1 MNVTR
6 NTGTGSEITSTPGA
20 TKTPPP
26 PPGPPETQLAK
37 GRSRRVR
44 QGHRRLLTRR
54 DRFTLWLMAGVPT
67 VLHIALVWVTALAS
81 VGLAFTTW
89 DGIGFDS
96 IKWVGLDN
104 FRELFTSNPQFWPAV
119 QHNVIWLAVLILI
132 PMPLGMFLAVQLDKK
147 IRFSRVYQTAF
158 FLPVVMSFAVIGFVW
173 QLVYNPDTGLINSL
187 IGANKPGHYIDWIGD
202 PDLNLWAVLVA
213 ASWRHTGYLMI
224 LYLAGLKGVDPA
236 LREASALDGANE
248 WQTFK
253 NVVFP
258 TLRPTNTI
266 VLVVTI
272 IEALRAFDLVFVFNK
287 GAEGT
292 ELLSILVTNN
302 IIGESSRI
310 GYGSAIAVVLLL
322 ISLAVIIPYLV
333 ATFRKERRS

>member
-1 MNVTR
+1 MTA
-6 NTGTGSEITSTPGA
+6 TPAKASESA
-20 TKTPPP
+20 TPP
-26 PPGPPETQLAK
+26 PPGPAPTSPSAK
-37 GRSRRVR
+37 APH
-44 QGHRRLLTRR
+44 GHRRLLTRR
-54 DRFTLWLMAGVPT
+54 DRVTLGLMAGVPT
-67 VLHIALVWVTALAS
+67 ILHVALVWLTALAS
-81 VGLAFTTW
+81 IALAFTTW

-96 IKWVGLDN
+96 IRWVGLQN

-119 QHNVIWLAVLILI
+119 EHNVIWFVVLILL
-132 PMPLGMFLAVQLDKK
+132 PTPFGLFLAVQLDKK

-158 FLPVVMSFAVIGFVW
+158 FLPVVMSLAVIGFVW
-173 QLVYNPDTGLINSL
+173 QLIYNPDTGLINSI

-213 ASWRHTGYLMI
+213 ASWRHAGYMMI
-224 LYLAGLKGVDPA
+224 LYLAGLKSVDPA
-236 LREASALDGANE
+236 LREASALDGASE

-253 NVVFP
+253 NVIFP
-258 TLRPTNTI
+258 TLRPTNTV

-287 GAEGT
+287 GAQGT

-310 GYGSAIAVVLLL
+310 GYGSAIAVVLLV
-322 ISLAVIIPYLV
+322 ISLAVIIPYLI
-333 ATFRKERRS
+333 ATFRKERRA

>member
-1 MNVTR
+1 MT
-6 NTGTGSEITSTPGA
+6 TSP
-20 TKTPPP
+20 TKSPEAPAP
-26 PPGPPETQLAK
+26 PPGSTPAPKTAATK
-37 GRSRRVR
+37 VP
-44 QGHRRLLTRR
+44 QGHKRLLTRR
-54 DRFTLWLMAGVPT
+54 DRLTLGVMAGLPT
-67 VLHIALVWVTALAS
+67 ILHVALVWVTALAS
-81 VGLAFTTW
+81 ILLAFTTW

-96 IKWVGLDN
+96 IKWVGLHN
-104 FRELFTSNPQFWPAV
+104 FEELFTNNPQFWPAV
-119 QHNVIWLAVLILI
+119 EHNIVWFVVLILI
-132 PMPLGMFLAVQLDKK
+132 PTPMGLFLAVQLDKQ

-158 FLPVVMSFAVIGFVW
+158 FLPVVMSLAVIGFVW
-173 QLVYNPDTGLINSL
+173 QLIYNPDTGLINSI

-202 PDLNLWAVLVA
+202 PDLNLWAILIA
-213 ASWRHTGYLMI
+213 ASWRHTGYMMI
-224 LYLAGLKGVDPA
+224 LYLAGLKSVDPS

-253 NVVFP
+253 NVIFP
-258 TLRPTNTI
+258 TLRPTNTV

-310 GYGSAIAVVLLL
+310 GYGSAIAVVLLV
-322 ISLAVIIPYLV
+322 ISLAVIIPYLI
-333 ATFRKERRS
+333 ATFRKERRA

>member
-1 MNVTR
+1 MTT
-6 NTGTGSEITSTPGA
+6 NTP
-20 TKTPPP
+20 TKSPEAAAVP
-26 PPGPPETQLAK
+26 PPGTASDTK
-37 GRSRRVR
+37 RVP

-54 DRFTLWLMAGVPT
+54 DRLTLGLMAGLPT
-67 VLHIALVWVTALAS
+67 ILHVALVWVTALAS
-81 VGLAFTTW
+81 IALAFTTW
-89 DGIGFDS
+89 DGIGFDA

-104 FRELFTSNPQFWPAV
+104 FRELFTNNPQFWPAV
-119 QHNVIWLAVLILI
+119 EHNVVWFVVLILI
-132 PMPLGMFLAVQLDKK
+132 PTPLGLFLAVQLDKK

-158 FLPVVMSFAVIGFVW
+158 FLPVVLSMAVIGFVW

-187 IGANKPGHYIDWIGD
+187 IGANEPGKYIDWIGD
-202 PDLNLWAVLVA
+202 PDLNLWAILIA
-213 ASWRHTGYLMI
+213 ASWRHTGYMMI

-236 LREASALDGANE
+236 LREASALDGAGE

-253 NVVFP
+253 NVIFP

-333 ATFRKERRS
+333 ATFRKERRA

>member
-1 MNVTR
+1 MSAETSPR
-6 NTGTGSEITSTPGA
+6 NPETA
-20 TKTPPP
+20 AVP
-26 PPGPPETQLAK
+26 PPGGAPVNGKRT
-37 GRSRRVR
+37 R

-54 DRFTLWLMAGVPT
+54 DRLTLGLMAGIPT
-67 VLHIALVWVTALAS
+67 VLHIALVWLTALAS
-81 VGLAFTTW
+81 IALAFTTW

-96 IKWVGLDN
+96 ITWVGLDN
-104 FRELFTSNPQFWPAV
+104 FEELFTSNPQFWPAV
-119 QHNVIWLAVLILI
+119 QHNVVWFVVLILI
-132 PMPLGMFLAVQLDKK
+132 PTPLGLFLAVQLDKR

-158 FLPVVMSFAVIGFVW
+158 FLPVVVSFAVIGFVW

-202 PDLNLWAVLVA
+202 PDLNLWAVLIA
-213 ASWRHTGYLMI
+213 ASWRHTGYMMI
-224 LYLAGLKGVDPA
+224 LYLAGLKGVDPS

-248 WQTFK
+248 WQTFR
-253 NVVFP
+253 NVIFP

-272 IEALRAFDLVFVFNK
+272 IESLRAFDLVFVFNG
-287 GAEGT
+287 GAHGT

-310 GYGSAIAVVLLL
+310 GYGSAIAVVLLM
-322 ISLAVIIPYLV
+322 ISLGVIIPYLV
-333 ATFRKERRS
+333 STFRKERRS

>member
-1 MNVTR
+1 MSTD
-6 NTGTGSEITSTPGA
+6 TSTAEMPEA
-20 TKTPPP
+20 AVAPPP
-26 PPGPPETQLAK
+26 APASDTK
-37 GRSRRVR
+37 RRP

-54 DRFTLWLMAGVPT
+54 DRLTLGLMAGVPT
-67 VLHIALVWVTALAS
+67 ILHIALVWVTALAS
-81 VGLAFTTW
+81 VALAFTTW

-96 IKWVGLDN
+96 IKWVGLQN
-104 FRELFTSNPQFWPAV
+104 FRELFTQNPQFWPAV
-119 QHNVIWLAVLILI
+119 QHNVIWFVVLILI
-132 PMPLGMFLAVQLDKK
+132 PTPLGLFLAVQLDKK

-158 FLPVVMSFAVIGFVW
+158 FLPVVVSMACIGFVW

-202 PDLNLWAVLVA
+202 PDLNLWAILIA
-213 ASWRHTGYLMI
+213 ASWRHTGYMMI
-224 LYLAGLKGVDPA
+224 LYLAGLKGVDPS
-236 LREASALDGANE
+236 LREASSLDGANE

-253 NVVFP
+253 NVIFP

-272 IEALRAFDLVFVFNK
+272 IESLRAFDLVYVFNG
-287 GAEGT
+287 GAQGT
-292 ELLSILVTNN
+292 ELLSILVTDN

-322 ISLAVIIPYLV
+322 ISLVVIIPYLV
-333 ATFRKERRS
+333 STFRKERRA

>member
-1 MNVTR
+1 MTA
-6 NTGTGSEITSTPGA
+6 TPAKAPEPATPPAPGPAPTSPSA
-20 TKTPPP
+20 KTPH
-26 PPGPPETQLAK
+26 
-37 GRSRRVR
+37 
-44 QGHRRLLTRR
+44 GHRRLLTRR
-54 DRFTLWLMAGVPT
+54 DRLTLALMAGVPT
-67 VLHIALVWVTALAS
+67 ILHVALVWLTALAS
-81 VGLAFTTW
+81 IALAFTTW
-89 DGIGFDS
+89 DGIGFGS
-96 IKWVGLDN
+96 IKWVGLQN

-119 QHNVIWLAVLILI
+119 EHNVIWFVVLILL
-132 PMPLGMFLAVQLDKK
+132 PTPFGLFLAVQLDKK

-158 FLPVVMSFAVIGFVW
+158 FLPVVMSLAVIGFVW
-173 QLVYNPDTGLINSL
+173 QLIYNPDTGLINSI

-202 PDLNLWAVLVA
+202 PDLNLWAVLIA
-213 ASWRHTGYLMI
+213 ASWRHAGYMMI
-224 LYLAGLKGVDPA
+224 LYLAGLKSVDPA

-258 TLRPTNTI
+258 TLRPTNTV

-287 GAEGT
+287 GAQGT

-310 GYGSAIAVVLLL
+310 GYGSAIAVVLLV
-322 ISLAVIIPYLV
+322 ISLAVIIPYLI
-333 ATFRKERRS
+333 ATFRKERRA

>member
-1 MNVTR
+1 M
-6 NTGTGSEITSTPGA
+6 STDTP
-20 TKTPPP
+20 TKSQEAAAVP
-26 PPGPPETQLAK
+26 PPGRASEK
-37 GRSRRVR
+37 KRVQR
-44 QGHRRLLTRR
+44 GHKRLLTRR
-54 DRFTLWLMAGVPT
+54 DRITLAFMAGVPT
-67 VLHIALVWVTALAS
+67 ILHVLLVWVTALAS
-81 VGLAFTTW
+81 ILLAFTSW

-104 FRELFTSNPQFWPAV
+104 FHQLFSDNPQFWPAV
-119 QHNVIWLAVLILI
+119 EHNVIWFVVLILI
-132 PMPLGMFLAVQLDKK
+132 PTPFGLFLAVQLDKK

-158 FLPVVMSFAVIGFVW
+158 FLPVVISLACIGFVW
-173 QLVYNPDTGLINSL
+173 QLIYNPDTGLINSI

-202 PDLNLWAVLVA
+202 PNLNLWAVLVA
-213 ASWRHTGYLMI
+213 ASWRHTGYMMI
-224 LYLAGLKGVDPA
+224 LYLAGLKSVDPS

-253 NVVFP
+253 NVIFP

-287 GAEGT
+287 GAQGT

-310 GYGSAIAVVLLL
+310 GYGSAIAVVLLF
-322 ISLAVIIPYLV
+322 ISLIVIIPYLI
-333 ATFRKERRS
+333 ATFRKERRA

>member
-1 MNVTR
+1 MTA
-6 NTGTGSEITSTPGA
+6 TPAKAPEPATPPAPGPGPTSRPA
-20 TKTPPP
+20 KTPH
-26 PPGPPETQLAK
+26 
-37 GRSRRVR
+37 
-44 QGHRRLLTRR
+44 GHRRLLTRR
-54 DRFTLWLMAGVPT
+54 DRITLGLMAGVPT
-67 VLHIALVWVTALAS
+67 ILHVTLVWLTALAS
-81 VGLAFTTW
+81 IALAFTTW

-104 FRELFTSNPQFWPAV
+104 FRELFTNNPQFWPAV
-119 QHNVIWLAVLILI
+119 EHNVIWFVVLILL
-132 PMPLGMFLAVQLDKK
+132 PTPFGLFLAVQLDKK

-158 FLPVVMSFAVIGFVW
+158 FLPVVMSLAVIGFVW
-173 QLVYNPDTGLINSL
+173 QLIYNPDTGLINSL

-213 ASWRHTGYLMI
+213 ASWRHTGYMMI

-236 LREASALDGANE
+236 LREASALDGAGE

-253 NVVFP
+253 NVIFP
-258 TLRPTNTI
+258 TLRPTNTV

-287 GAEGT
+287 GAQGT

-310 GYGSAIAVVLLL
+310 GYGSAIAVVLLV
-322 ISLAVIIPYLV
+322 ISLAVIIPYLI
-333 ATFRKERRS
+333 ATFRKERRA

>member
-1 MNVTR
+1 MTA
-6 NTGTGSEITSTPGA
+6 TPA
-20 TKTPPP
+20 KAPEPAA
-26 PPGPPETQLAK
+26 PPGPAPTSPPAK
-37 GRSRRVR
+37 TPH
-44 QGHRRLLTRR
+44 GHRRLLTRR
-54 DRFTLWLMAGVPT
+54 DRLTLGLMAGVPT
-67 VLHIALVWVTALAS
+67 ILHVLLVWLTALAS
-81 VGLAFTTW
+81 IALAFTTW

-96 IKWVGLDN
+96 ITWVGLDN
-104 FRELFTSNPQFWPAV
+104 FRELFTSNPQFWQAV
-119 QHNVIWLAVLILI
+119 EHNVIWFVVLIVL
-132 PMPLGMFLAVQLDKK
+132 PTPFGLFLAVQLDKK

-158 FLPVVMSFAVIGFVW
+158 FLPVVMSLAVIGFVW
-173 QLVYNPDTGLINSL
+173 QLIYNPDTGLINSI

-202 PDLNLWAVLVA
+202 PDLNLWAILIA
-213 ASWRHTGYLMI
+213 ASWRHAGYMMI
-224 LYLAGLKGVDPA
+224 LYLAGLKSVDPA

-258 TLRPTNTI
+258 TLRPTNTV

-287 GAEGT
+287 GAQGT

-310 GYGSAIAVVLLL
+310 GYGSAIAVVLLV
-322 ISLAVIIPYLV
+322 ISLAVIIPYLI
-333 ATFRKERRS
+333 ATFRKERRA

>member
-1 MNVTR
+1 MSTDI
-6 NTGTGSEITSTPGA
+6 TKEIPEA
-20 TKTPPP
+20 AAVP
-26 PPGPPETQLAK
+26 PPGAAPAQQKKVP
-37 GRSRRVR
+37 

-54 DRFTLWLMAGVPT
+54 DRLTLGVMATLPT
-67 VLHIALVWVTALAS
+67 ILHIALVWVTALAS
-81 VGLAFTTW
+81 IALAFTTW

-96 IKWVGLDN
+96 IQWVGLQN
-104 FRELFTSNPQFWPAV
+104 FRELFEQNPQFWPAV
-119 QHNVIWLAVLILI
+119 QHNVIWFVVLIVI
-132 PMPLGMFLAVQLDKK
+132 PTPLGLFLAVQLDKK

-158 FLPVVMSFAVIGFVW
+158 FLPVVLSMAVIGFVW
-173 QLVYNPDTGLINSL
+173 QLVYNPDTGLINSI
-187 IGANKPGHYIDWIGD
+187 IGANEPGKYIDWIGD
-202 PDLNLWAVLVA
+202 PDLNLWAILVA
-213 ASWRHTGYLMI
+213 ASWRHTGYMMI
-224 LYLAGLKGVDPA
+224 LYLAGLKGVDPS
-236 LREASALDGANE
+236 LREASAIDGANE

-272 IEALRAFDLVFVFNK
+272 IEALRAFDLVYVFNG

-302 IIGESSRI
+302 IVGESSRI

-322 ISLAVIIPYLV
+322 ISLVVIIPYLV
-333 ATFRKERRS
+333 STFRKERRA

>member
-1 MNVTR
+1 MTA
-6 NTGTGSEITSTPGA
+6 TPA
-20 TKTPPP
+20 KAPEPAAPPA
-26 PPGPPETQLAK
+26 PGPAPTSPTAK
-37 GRSRRVR
+37 APH
-44 QGHRRLLTRR
+44 GHRRLLTRR
-54 DRFTLWLMAGVPT
+54 DRVTLALMAGVPT
-67 VLHIALVWVTALAS
+67 ILHVALVWLTALAS
-81 VGLAFTTW
+81 IALAFTTW

-96 IKWVGLDN
+96 IKWVGLQN

-119 QHNVIWLAVLILI
+119 EHNVIWFVVLILL
-132 PMPLGMFLAVQLDKK
+132 PTPFGLFLAVQLDKK

-158 FLPVVMSFAVIGFVW
+158 FLPVVMSLAVIGFVW
-173 QLVYNPDTGLINSL
+173 QLIYNPDTGLINSL

-202 PDLNLWAVLVA
+202 PDLNLWAILIA
-213 ASWRHTGYLMI
+213 ASWRHAGYMMI
-224 LYLAGLKGVDPA
+224 LYLAGLKSVDPA
-236 LREASALDGANE
+236 LREASALDGASE

-258 TLRPTNTI
+258 TLRPTNTV

-287 GAEGT
+287 GAQGT

-310 GYGSAIAVVLLL
+310 GYGSAIAVVLLV
-322 ISLAVIIPYLV
+322 ISLAVIIPYLI
-333 ATFRKERRS
+333 ATFRKERRA

>member
-1 MNVTR
+1 MST
-6 NTGTGSEITSTPGA
+6 ETSTQ
-20 TKTPPP
+20 TPEAAAAP
-26 PPGPPETQLAK
+26 PPGGART
-37 GRSRRVR
+37 GTRRVR
-44 QGHRRLLTRR
+44 RGHRRLLTHR
-54 DRFTLWLMAGVPT
+54 DRLTLGLMAGVPT
-67 VLHIALVWVTALAS
+67 VLHVALVWVTALAS
-81 VGLAFTTW
+81 VALAFTTW

-96 IKWVGLDN
+96 IKWVGLEN
-104 FRELFTSNPQFWPAV
+104 FKELFSNNPQFWPAV
-119 QHNVIWLAVLILI
+119 QHNVVWFVVLILI
-132 PMPLGMFLAVQLDKK
+132 PTPLGLFLAVQLDKR

-158 FLPVVMSFAVIGFVW
+158 FLPVVVSFAVVGFVW

-202 PDLNLWAVLVA
+202 PNLNLWAVLIA
-213 ASWRHTGYLMI
+213 ASWRHTGYMMI
-224 LYLAGLKGVDPA
+224 LYLAGLKGVDPS

-253 NVVFP
+253 NVIFP

-272 IEALRAFDLVFVFNK
+272 IESLRAFDLVFVFNG
-287 GAEGT
+287 GAHGT

-322 ISLAVIIPYLV
+322 ISLGVIIPYLV
-333 ATFRKERRS
+333 STFRKERRS

>member
-1 MNVTR
+1 MT
-6 NTGTGSEITSTPGA
+6 TDTT
-20 TKTPPP
+20 TKSQEAAAVP
-26 PPGPPETQLAK
+26 PPGRASGK
-37 GRSRRVR
+37 KRVQ
-44 QGHRRLLTRR
+44 QGHKRLLTRR
-54 DRFTLWLMAGVPT
+54 DRITLAFMAGVPT
-67 VLHIALVWVTALAS
+67 VLHVLLVWVTALAS
-81 VGLAFTTW
+81 ILLAFTSW

-104 FRELFTSNPQFWPAV
+104 FQQLFNDNPQFWPAV
-119 QHNVIWLAVLILI
+119 QHNVIWFVVLILL
-132 PMPLGMFLAVQLDKK
+132 PTPFGLFLAVQLDKK

-158 FLPVVMSFAVIGFVW
+158 FLPVVISLACIGFVW
-173 QLVYNPDTGLINSL
+173 QLIYNPDTGLINSL

-202 PDLNLWAVLVA
+202 PNLNLWAVLVA
-213 ASWRHTGYLMI
+213 ASWRHTGYMMI
-224 LYLAGLKGVDPA
+224 LYLAGLKSVDPS

-253 NVVFP
+253 NVIFP

-272 IEALRAFDLVFVFNK
+272 IESLRAFDLVFVFNK
-287 GAEGT
+287 GAQGT

-310 GYGSAIAVVLLL
+310 GYGSAIAVVLLF
-322 ISLAVIIPYLV
+322 ISLIVIIPYLI
-333 ATFRKERRS
+333 ATFRKERRA